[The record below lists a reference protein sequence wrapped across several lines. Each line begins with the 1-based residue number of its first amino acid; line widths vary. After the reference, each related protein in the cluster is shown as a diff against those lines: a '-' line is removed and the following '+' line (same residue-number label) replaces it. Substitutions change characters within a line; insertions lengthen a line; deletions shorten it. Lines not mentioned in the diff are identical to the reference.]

1 MKKKIIIARARV
13 KAGREGAFIAAAKKL
28 AEASRAEEGNVSYTF
43 YQSIQEPEAFI
54 FYEEYKD
61 DAAVQAHASS
71 AAFKAFSEAIK
82 ELTEGDLIVDKF

>member
-1 MKKKIIIARARV
+1 M
-13 KAGREGAFIAAAKKL
+13 
-28 AEASRAEEGNVSYTF
+28 SYTF

-71 AAFKAFSEAIK
+71 TAFKTFSEAIK